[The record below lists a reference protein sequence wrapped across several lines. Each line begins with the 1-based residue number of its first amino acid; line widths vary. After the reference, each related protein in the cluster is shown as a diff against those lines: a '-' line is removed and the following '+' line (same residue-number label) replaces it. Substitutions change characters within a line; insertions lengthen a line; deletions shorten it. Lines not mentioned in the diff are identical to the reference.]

1 MSKLYSSKDFIN
13 ARRMPYPPEFILDP
27 KLRDIPYR
35 VKELYTLLKWRMNLS
50 VMNADYFEDE
60 DGLFVVYPHKEI
72 AEQTGASERA
82 VKDWFAQAEELGL
95 IITKKQGLGRPQKI
109 YLVNISELVEKDYTN
124 GEPQRFIGS
133 EPQRFINS
141 EPQKCT
147 SSAPQKCT
155 TSSRQK
161 FTSDVPPSY
170 RDKYSKD
177 NTENKYERE
186 DARTQNSTRKFVPP
200 TLKEVQSYLDE
211 KGFTWDAEAF
221 IDFYI
226 SKDWFV
232 GRNKMKDWR
241 AACRNWDRH
250 RKAENMG
257 SKKTQEPIDYDKKWG
272 IKSYGEDED
281 YGKDFKGSTTG
292 FHEDDLPF

>member
-13 ARRMPYPPEFILDP
+13 ARRMPYPPEFILDK

-72 AEQTGASERA
+72 AEQTGAGERA

-109 YLVNISELVEKDYTN
+109 YLVNISELVEKDYTT
-124 GEPQRFIGS
+124 GA
-133 EPQRFINS
+133 
-141 EPQKCT
+141 PQKFT
-147 SSAPQKCT
+147 SNAPQKFTTNEPQKCT

-161 FTSDVPPSY
+161 FTSSVPPSY

-186 DARTQNSTRKFVPP
+186 SARTQNSTRKFVPP
-200 TLKEVQSYLDE
+200 TLEEVQSYLDE
-211 KGFTWDAEAF
+211 KGYTWDAEAF
-221 IDFYI
+221 MDFYL

-241 AACRNWDRH
+241 AACRNWNRH
-250 RKAENMG
+250 RETEMR

-272 IKSYGEDED
+272 IKSYGEDEN
-281 YGKDFKGSTTG
+281 YGEDFKGSTTQ
-292 FHEDDLPF
+292 FPEDDLPF